1 VQEFEAQKETLEM
14 STAEKEEIEVRKRRA
29 EGTPCNDE
37 NFYAWLKK
45 FEEEMAQK
53 AAAEEAASEREA
65 GTGGKKKSVEKK
77 DETKDRLTGFEQFSG
92 KVGIMSLEAIEQAA
106 EEAVNDESGD
116 EEDLDVDEDL
126 FNDSDSD
133 LDLDFDDSDEDDSDD
148 EPDI

>member
-1 VQEFEAQKETLEM
+1 M
-14 STAEKEEIEVRKRRA
+14 SAAEKEEIEVRKRRA

-37 NFYAWLKK
+37 NFYAWLKN

-53 AAAEEAASEREA
+53 AAAKEAAAEREA

-126 FNDSDSD
+126 FDDSDSD
-133 LDLDFDDSDEDDSDD
+133 LDDLNFDDSDEDESGD